1 MNIED
6 MYKLTRN
13 EHAAWGVEGY
23 EVAKVYADPLK

>member
-13 EHAAWGVEGY
+13 EHASWGVEGY